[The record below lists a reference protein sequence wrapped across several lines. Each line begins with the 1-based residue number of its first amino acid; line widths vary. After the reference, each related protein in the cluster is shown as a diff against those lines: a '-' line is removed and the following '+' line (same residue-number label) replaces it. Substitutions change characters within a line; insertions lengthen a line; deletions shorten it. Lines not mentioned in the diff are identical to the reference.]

1 MEIEQ
6 SRRERKKDETRQ
18 RIFREAIGLFRERG
32 FEQTTV
38 DEITERADVA
48 RGTFFN
54 YFPKKDA
61 VLAYLSEQR
70 LVDAEASAGEILA
83 AERPAR
89 EKLIA
94 IYSGA
99 ASAYEEEKDLAEFI
113 LPELLRRAFTPVEEI
128 GSRWDAIVLQV
139 FEQGQKSGEIRG
151 DVDPQRAIAVL
162 TSVYYATLFM
172 WVHCPETARFHLQD
186 EVRARFDL
194 VFAGLASAARPGGAS
209 IHGARQP

>member
-1 MEIEQ
+1 MEVEQ

-70 LVDAEASAGEILA
+70 LVEAEASAGEVLA
-83 AERPAR
+83 DDRPAR

-94 IYSGA
+94 IYANA
-99 ASAYEEEKDLAEFI
+99 ASAYEEEKDLSQFV
-113 LPELLRRAFTPVEEI
+113 LPELLRRAFAPVEEI
-128 GSRWDAIVLQV
+128 GSRWDHVILRV
-139 FEQGQKSGEIRG
+139 FQQGQESGELRA
-151 DVDPQRAIAVL
+151 DVDPQRALAVL
-162 TSVYYATLFM
+162 VSVYYATLFM
-172 WVHCPETARFHLQD
+172 WVHCPEELGFRLQ
-186 EVRARFDL
+186 EELRARIEL
-194 VFAGLASAARPGGAS
+194 VLDGLASGVRP
-209 IHGARQP
+209 

>member
-54 YFPKKDA
+54 YFPRKDA

-70 LVDAEASAGEILA
+70 LVEAETDAGEILA
-83 AERPAR
+83 AERSAR

-94 IYSGA
+94 IYTGA
-99 ASAYEEEKDLAEFI
+99 AAAYEEEKDLAEFI

-139 FEQGQKSGEIRG
+139 FEQGQKAGEIAP

-172 WVHCPETARFHLQD
+172 WVHCPEAATFHLQD
-186 EVRARFDL
+186 EVRARFDM
-194 VFAGLASAARPGGAS
+194 VFAGLASETRPGGAS

>member
-32 FEQTTV
+32 FESTTV

-83 AERPAR
+83 ADRPAR

-94 IYSGA
+94 IYTGA
-99 ASAYEEEKDLAEFI
+99 ASAYEEEKELSEFV

-128 GSRWDAIVLQV
+128 GSRWDAIILQV
-139 FEQGQKSGEIRG
+139 FEQGQKSGEIRA

-172 WVHCPETARFHLQD
+172 WVHCPESAQFHLQD
-186 EVRARFDL
+186 
-194 VFAGLASAARPGGAS
+194 
-209 IHGARQP
+209 

>member
-1 MEIEQ
+1 MTELEL

-32 FEQTTV
+32 FEATTV

-54 YFPKKDA
+54 YFPKKEA

-70 LVDAEASAGEILA
+70 LVEAEADAGEILGA
-83 AERPAR
+83 DRPAR

-94 IYSGA
+94 IYANA
-99 ASAYEEEKDLAEFI
+99 ASAYEEEKDLSAFV

-128 GSRWDAIVLQV
+128 GPRWDSIVVQV
-139 FEQGQKSGEIRG
+139 FEQGQKSGELRS
-151 DVDPQRAIAVL
+151 DLNPERAVKVL

-172 WVHCPETARFHLQD
+172 WVHCPEQIGMNLQGELRSQL
-186 EVRARFDL
+186 EVVFD
-194 VFAGLASAARPGGAS
+194 GLCRGAK
-209 IHGARQP
+209 P

>member
-1 MEIEQ
+1 MSDLEL

-32 FEQTTV
+32 FESTTV

-70 LVDAEASAGEILA
+70 LLEAEANAGAILA
-83 AERPAR
+83 ASQPAR

-94 IYSGA
+94 IYTNA
-99 ASAYEEEKDLAEFI
+99 ASAYEEEKDLSQFV
-113 LPELLRRAFTPVEEI
+113 LPELLRRAFAPVEEI
-128 GSRWDAIVLQV
+128 GSRWDTIVVQV
-139 FEQGQKSGEIRG
+139 FEQGQKSGELSTR
-151 DVDPQRAIAVL
+151 VDPTRAVAVL

-172 WVHCPETARFHLQD
+172 WVHCPEQVGLD
-186 EVRARFDL
+186 LRAELRQRLEMVFD
-194 VFAGLASAARPGGAS
+194 GLASRGAK
-209 IHGARQP
+209 R

>member
-1 MEIEQ
+1 MTELEL

-32 FEQTTV
+32 FEATTV

-54 YFPKKDA
+54 YFPRKEA

-70 LVDAEASAGEILA
+70 LIEAESEAGAILA

-94 IYSGA
+94 IYSNA
-99 ASAYEEEKDLAEFI
+99 ASAYEEEKDLSAFV

-128 GSRWDAIVLQV
+128 GPRWDSIVVQV
-139 FEQGQKSGEIRG
+139 FDQGQKSGELRAGI
-151 DVDPQRAIAVL
+151 DPQSAVSVL

-172 WVHCPETARFHLQD
+172 WVHCPEQLGMNLQT
-186 EVRARFDL
+186 ELRARLEL
-194 VFAGLASAARPGGAS
+194 VFQGLAEKGGRP
-209 IHGARQP
+209 

>member
-1 MEIEQ
+1 MEVEQ

-70 LVDAEASAGEILA
+70 LVEAEASAGEVLA
-83 AERPAR
+83 DDRPAR

-94 IYSGA
+94 IYANA
-99 ASAYEEEKDLAEFI
+99 ASAYEEEKDLSQFV
-113 LPELLRRAFTPVEEI
+113 LPELLRRAFAPVEEI
-128 GSRWDAIVLQV
+128 GSRWDHVILRV
-139 FEQGQKSGEIRG
+139 FQQGQESGELRA
-151 DVDPQRAIAVL
+151 DVDPQRALAVL
-162 TSVYYATLFM
+162 VSVYYATLFM
-172 WVHCPETARFHLQD
+172 WVHCPE
-186 EVRARFDL
+186 
-194 VFAGLASAARPGGAS
+194 
-209 IHGARQP
+209 

>member
-1 MEIEQ
+1 MTELEL

-32 FEQTTV
+32 FESTTV

-70 LVDAEASAGEILA
+70 LIEAEANAGAILA
-83 AERPAR
+83 AEQPAR
-89 EKLIA
+89 AKLIA
-94 IYSGA
+94 IYASA
-99 ASAYEEEKDLAEFI
+99 ASAYEEEKELSQFV

-128 GSRWDAIVLQV
+128 GSRWDTIVVQV
-139 FEQGQKSGEIRG
+139 FAQGQKSGELRR
-151 DVDPQRAIAVL
+151 DLDPARAVTVL

-172 WVHCPETARFHLQD
+172 WVHCPEQVGMNLQD
-186 EVRARFDL
+186 ELKTRL
-194 VFAGLASAARPGGAS
+194 EMVFGGLAAGGRS
-209 IHGARQP
+209 